1 MLLQG
6 KSSVIT
12 TCRPSIYG
20 PSADIDS
27 SGRAFYRVAPGKIDT
42 PLKKLGEVPMAALRD
57 TVLALDI
64 IRPHRDSH
72 TSSHHSHRIH
82 IPLST
87 NPRVRFMIDGRPYKI
102 EVGQAYEINN
112 QLIHS
117 VMNKGAEDRIT
128 YIFDDNEHLFD
139 CLSMGAQGYL
149 LKGHQQEEIVE
160 FLQGIL
166 DGRPPLS
173 PSIAQEILKHFHRVT
188 LPEDKQASSLT
199 DRELE
204 VLQLI
209 AKGCH
214 VKEVAEMLRIANST
228 VSAHIKKIYQKL
240 DIHNRAEATAAA
252 VNLNLISP

>member
-1 MLLQG
+1 MNMPSVDKVLIVEDHEDVATALQ
-6 KSSVIT
+6 SVVKT
-12 TCRPSIYG
+12 ALDPSTIQLVG
-20 PSADIDS
+20 SLAEGQQAIKEMQFD
-27 SGRAFYRVAPGKIDT
+27 
-42 PLKKLGEVPMAALRD
+42 
-57 TVLALDI
+57 LAL
-64 IRPHRDSH
+64 
-72 TSSHHSHRIH
+72 
-82 IPLST
+82 
-87 NPRVRFMIDGRPYKI
+87 IDLGLPDGSGKD
-102 EVGQAYEINN
+102 
-112 QLIHS
+112 LIKALAIS
-117 VMNKGAEDRIT
+117 KKTFIVVT
-128 YIFDDNEHLFD
+128 TIFDDNEHLFD

-149 LKGHQQEEIVE
+149 LKGHHQEEIVE

-188 LPEDKQASSLT
+188 TPEDKQASSLT

-214 VKEVAEMLRIANST
+214 VKEVAEMLRIASST

-252 VNLNLISP
+252 VNLNLINP